1 MDVYKL
7 QRICYGWRGV
17 FMRAYTH
24 TSFVDNMICKAA
36 NYHIITVIII
46 MNYDSSILI
55 GSLAS

>member
-1 MDVYKL
+1 MEGSVYEG
-7 QRICYGWRGV
+7 I
-17 FMRAYTH
+17 H
-24 TSFVDNMICKAA
+24 TPALLTTCEAA